1 MNVWEVTEDDLR
13 AAAAELE
20 VEPRALDAVARVES
34 AGSGFLEPG
43 VPTILFE
50 GHVFWRELKKAGIAP
65 EAFAAAHPS
74 IVYPK
79 WDKARYLGGKKE
91 YDRLREAEGI
101 HRTAALRS
109 ASWGAFQIMGFNY
122 AACGFADVE
131 AFVEAHKSS
140 AAGQLRALGAFLRSQ
155 RLAGFLRDK
164 NWAEFARRYNGPG
177 YLQNRYDEKL
187 HAAYVRSGL

>member
-91 YDRLREAEGI
+91 YDRLRETEGI
-101 HRTAALRS
+101 HRTAA
-109 ASWGAFQIMGFNY
+109 
-122 AACGFADVE
+122 
-131 AFVEAHKSS
+131 
-140 AAGQLRALGAFLRSQ
+140 
-155 RLAGFLRDK
+155 
-164 NWAEFARRYNGPG
+164 
-177 YLQNRYDEKL
+177 
-187 HAAYVRSGL
+187 